1 MDKNTIIGL
10 VAIMAILI
18 GFGIYNKPSEK
29 EIQRQEH
36 IRDSISIVEQQK
48 NSQEAMRLA
57 STSQSN
63 GSIGNTNQNDSAKI
77 ANEKKEF
84 GVFASAIEGKVAYST
99 LENNKV
105 KITFSNLG
113 GRPYCVQLK
122 EYRTYDSLPLRL
134 FDGDSTTFGFLMS
147 SINKNTSSMFFNQV
161 TKESAIVVSKD
172 KESITYRLQVDST
185 KYIEYVYTLAPND
198 YMMKLDVHFKNMQ
211 DVLGKE
217 YLTFKWEAFSP
228 QQEKG
233 RQWEDQ
239 NTSLHYQYVADD
251 EHSEIS
257 PGSDEKTEKLTG
269 KVKWV
274 AFKQQFFSA
283 ILIADSSFDGGSVV
297 SKKLPISVKHLKKFE
312 ASLDINSTPKN
323 LGMNFYFGPNK
334 YKVLQS
340 HKLGLEKLIPLGWG
354 IFGWVNKYGI
364 IPIFNFLCEYMTN
377 YGLIIF
383 ILTIIIKLVL
393 SPLTFKSYLS
403 TAKMRVLKPEVEA
416 ISAKYPK
423 KEDAL
428 KKQQVTMEMYKKA
441 GASPLSG
448 CIPMLIQLPILFAMF
463 RFFPASIEIRQKSFL
478 WATDLSSYDSIFE
491 WTTNIPFLSS
501 FYGNHIS
508 LFTLL
513 MAGSMILINLS
524 SANTMVTAPGQPN
537 MKWMMWL
544 MPFMMLFMFN
554 KYSSGLTFYYFLAN
568 MITVIQTFIIQRTI
582 DDKKIMAKIHEN
594 RKKTVKKSA
603 FQQRLEDM
611 ARQRGM
617 KLK

>member
-1 MDKNTIIGL
+1 MDRNTIIGL

-29 EIQRQEH
+29 ELQRQEH
-36 IRDSISIVEQQK
+36 LRDSLSIVEQQK
-48 NSQEAMRLA
+48 VSQQALSQSQTA
-57 STSQSN
+57 NPNGTITSQNLS
-63 GSIGNTNQNDSAKI
+63 DSAKKAI
-77 ANEKKEF
+77 AQKEY
-84 GVFASAIEGKVAYST
+84 GAFASVVEGTVAYST
-99 LENNKV
+99 LENNKI

-122 EYRTYDSLPLRL
+122 EYHTYDSLPLNL
-134 FDGDSTTFGFLMS
+134 FNGDSTVFGFTMA
-147 SINKNTSSMFFNQV
+147 SISKNTNSMFFTPVNKASAV
-161 TKESAIVVSKD
+161 VVSKTKESVV
-172 KESITYRLQVDST
+172 YRLQVDSS

-198 YMMKLDVHFKNMQ
+198 YMVKLDVHFKNMQ

-217 YLTFKWEAFSP
+217 YLTFNWEAYSP
-228 QQEKG
+228 QQEHG

-239 NTSLHYQYVADD
+239 NTSLHYQYLADE
-251 EHSEIS
+251 EHNELS
-257 PGSDEKTEKLTG
+257 PASDEKNEKLTG

-283 ILIADSSFDGGSVV
+283 ILIADSSFDGGTVN
-297 SKKLPISVKHLKKFE
+297 SKKLATSNKHLKKFV
-312 ASLDINSTPKN
+312 ASLDVNSTPQN
-323 LGMNFYFGPNK
+323 LGMSFYFGPNK
-334 YKVLQS
+334 YKVLKS
-340 HKLGLEKLIPLGWG
+340 HKIGLEKLLPLGWG
-354 IFGWVNKYGI
+354 IFGWVNKYGV
-364 IPIFNFLCEYMTN
+364 IPIFNFLCEYLSN

-383 ILTIIIKLVL
+383 ILTIIIKLIL

-403 TAKMRVLKPEVEA
+403 TAKMRVLKPEVEE
-416 ISAKYPK
+416 INKKYPK

-428 KKQQVTMEMYKKA
+428 KKQQATMEMYKKA
-441 GASPLSG
+441 GVNPMSG
-448 CIPMLIQLPILFAMF
+448 CVPMLIQLPILFAMF

-478 WATDLSSYDSIFE
+478 WASDLSSYDSIFE
-491 WTTNIPFLSS
+491 WNTNIPLLSS

-524 SANTMVTAPGQPN
+524 SANTMVSAPGQPN

-568 MITVIQTFIIQRTI
+568 MITVIQTWIIQRNV
-582 DDKKIMAKIHEN
+582 DDKKILAKIHEN
-594 RKKTVKKSA
+594 RKKPVKKSS
-603 FQQRLEDM
+603 FQQKLEDM

-617 KLK
+617 KM

>member
-1 MDKNTIIGL
+1 MDRNTIIGL

-29 EIQRQEH
+29 ELKRQEH

-48 NSQEAMRLA
+48 ASQEALKDNKYGH
-57 STSQSN
+57 N
-63 GSIGNTNQNDSAKI
+63 GSIGSASQNDSVRK
-77 ANEKKEF
+77 ANEKKEY
-84 GVFASAIEGKVAYST
+84 GAFASAVEGKVAYST

-122 EYRTYDSLPLRL
+122 EYHTYDSLPLHL
-134 FDGDSTTFGFLMS
+134 FSGDSTVFGFSMS
-147 SINKNTSSMFFNQV
+147 SIDKNTNSMFFNAV
-161 TKESAIVVSKD
+161 NKNNAVVVSKTKESVV
-172 KESITYRLQVDST
+172 YRLQVDSS

-198 YMMKLDVHFKNMQ
+198 YMMKLDVHFRNMQ

-217 YLTFKWEAFSP
+217 YLTFKWETYSP

-239 NTSLHYQYVADD
+239 NTSLHYQYVVDD
-251 EHSEIS
+251 EHNDLS
-257 PGSDEKTEKLTG
+257 PAAEEKSEKLTG

-283 ILIADSSFDGGSVV
+283 ILIADSSFDGGTVV
-297 SKKLPISVKHLKKFE
+297 SNKLITSTKHLKKFA
-312 ASLDINSTPKN
+312 ASLDINSTPQN
-323 LGMNFYFGPNK
+323 VGMSFYFGPNK

-340 HKLGLEKLIPLGWG
+340 HNLGLEKLVPLGWG

-364 IPIFNFLCEYMTN
+364 IPIFNFLCEYMSN

-383 ILTIIIKLVL
+383 ILTIIIKVVL

-403 TAKMRVLKPEVEA
+403 TAKMRVLKPEVEE
-416 ISAKYPK
+416 ISKKFPK

-428 KKQQVTMEMYKKA
+428 KKQQATMEMYKKA
-441 GASPLSG
+441 GTNPMSG
-448 CIPMLIQLPILFAMF
+448 CLPMLVQLPILFAMF
-463 RFFPASIEIRQKSFL
+463 RFFPAAIELRQKSFL
-478 WATDLSSYDSIFE
+478 WASDLSSYDSIFE
-491 WTTNIPFLSS
+491 WKANIPLISS

-524 SANTMVTAPGQPN
+524 SANTMVSAPGQPN

-554 KYSSGLTFYYFLAN
+554 KYSSGLTYYYFLAN
-568 MITVIQTFIIQRTI
+568 MITVIQTWIIQRNV
-582 DDKKIMAKIHEN
+582 DDKKILAQIHEN
-594 RKKTVKKSA
+594 RKKPVKKSS
-603 FQQRLEDM
+603 FQQKLEDM

>member
-1 MDKNTIIGL
+1 MDRNTIIGL

-29 EIQRQEH
+29 ELKRQEH

-48 NSQEAMRLA
+48 ASQEALKDNKYGH
-57 STSQSN
+57 N
-63 GSIGNTNQNDSAKI
+63 GSIGSASQNDSVRK
-77 ANEKKEF
+77 ANEKKEY
-84 GVFASAIEGKVAYST
+84 GAFASAVEGKVAYST

-122 EYRTYDSLPLRL
+122 EYHTYDSLPLQL
-134 FDGDSTTFGFLMS
+134 FNGDSTVFGFSMS
-147 SINKNTSSMFFNQV
+147 SIDKNTNSMFFNAV
-161 TKESAIVVSKD
+161 NKNTAVVVSKTKESVV
-172 KESITYRLQVDST
+172 YRLQVDSS

-198 YMMKLDVHFKNMQ
+198 YMMKLDVHFRNMQ

-217 YLTFKWEAFSP
+217 YLTFKWETYSP

-239 NTSLHYQYVADD
+239 NTSLHYQYVVDD
-251 EHSEIS
+251 EHNDLS
-257 PGSDEKTEKLTG
+257 PAAEEKTEKLTG

-283 ILIADSSFDGGSVV
+283 ILIADSSFDGGTVV
-297 SKKLPISVKHLKKFE
+297 SNKLITSTKHLKKFA
-312 ASLDINSTPKN
+312 ASLDINSTPQN
-323 LGMNFYFGPNK
+323 VGMSFYFGPNK

-340 HKLGLEKLIPLGWG
+340 HNLGLEKLVPLGWG

-364 IPIFNFLCEYMTN
+364 IPIFNFLCEYMSN

-383 ILTIIIKLVL
+383 ILTIIIKVVL

-403 TAKMRVLKPEVEA
+403 TAKMRVLKPEVEE
-416 ISAKYPK
+416 ISKKFPK

-428 KKQQVTMEMYKKA
+428 KKQQATMEMYKKA
-441 GASPLSG
+441 GTNPMSG
-448 CIPMLIQLPILFAMF
+448 CLPMLVQLPILFAMF
-463 RFFPASIEIRQKSFL
+463 RFFPAAIELRQKSFL
-478 WATDLSSYDSIFE
+478 WASDLSSYDSIFE
-491 WTTNIPFLSS
+491 WKANIPLISS
-501 FYGNHIS
+501 YYGNHIS

-524 SANTMVTAPGQPN
+524 SANTMVSAPGQPN

-554 KYSSGLTFYYFLAN
+554 KYSSGLTYYYFLAN
-568 MITVIQTFIIQRTI
+568 MITVIQTWIIQRNV
-582 DDKKIMAKIHEN
+582 DDKKILAQIHEN
-594 RKKTVKKSA
+594 RKKPVKKSS
-603 FQQRLEDM
+603 FQQKLEDM

>member
-1 MDKNTIIGL
+1 M
-10 VAIMAILI
+10 
-18 GFGIYNKPSEK
+18 
-29 EIQRQEH
+29 
-36 IRDSISIVEQQK
+36 
-48 NSQEAMRLA
+48 
-57 STSQSN
+57 
-63 GSIGNTNQNDSAKI
+63 
-77 ANEKKEF
+77 
-84 GVFASAIEGKVAYST
+84 
-99 LENNKV
+99 
-105 KITFSNLG
+105 
-113 GRPYCVQLK
+113 
-122 EYRTYDSLPLRL
+122 
-134 FDGDSTTFGFLMS
+134 
-147 SINKNTSSMFFNQV
+147 
-161 TKESAIVVSKD
+161 
-172 KESITYRLQVDST
+172 
-185 KYIEYVYTLAPND
+185 
-198 YMMKLDVHFKNMQ
+198 
-211 DVLGKE
+211 
-217 YLTFKWEAFSP
+217 
-228 QQEKG
+228 
-233 RQWEDQ
+233 
-239 NTSLHYQYVADD
+239 
-251 EHSEIS
+251 
-257 PGSDEKTEKLTG
+257 
-269 KVKWV
+269 
-274 AFKQQFFSA
+274 
-283 ILIADSSFDGGSVV
+283 
-297 SKKLPISVKHLKKFE
+297 SKKLPLSVKHLKKFE

-340 HKLGLEKLIPLGWG
+340 HNVGLEKLIPLGWG

-428 KKQQVTMEMYKKA
+428 KKQQATMEMYKKA

-568 MITVIQTFIIQRTI
+568 MITVIQTFIIQRAI